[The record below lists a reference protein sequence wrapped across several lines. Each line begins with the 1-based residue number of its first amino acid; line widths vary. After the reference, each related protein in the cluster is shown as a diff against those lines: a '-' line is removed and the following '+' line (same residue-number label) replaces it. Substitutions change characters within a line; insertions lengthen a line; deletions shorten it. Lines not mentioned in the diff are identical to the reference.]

1 MRLYLPK
8 VPLIKGQHPKGWW
21 IAPGLIL
28 GAVAWFFIIRAIYR
42 ATTGGAD

>member
-1 MRLYLPK
+1 MISILLQNS
-8 VPLIKGQHPKGWW
+8 LPKGWW
-21 IAPGLIL
+21 IAPSLIL